1 MAAIAFDTLKY
12 SKRLKDA
19 GVSDKQAEAEAEAL
33 AEALEVNLKDLPT
46 KDDLTRETGLLRRDL
61 KELETSLKRDMKELE
76 TSLKRDIKELEGS
89 QKRDLKEL
97 ETSQKRD
104 LKELETSL
112 KHDLTESES
121 RLKHEN
127 ELMRL
132 EMRDIE
138 RRMTIKLGGLMVVA
152 VGAVATLV
160 KLL

>member
-19 GVSDKQAEAEAEAL
+19 GVPDKQAEAEVEAL

-76 TSLKRDIKELEGS
+76 STLKRDIKELEGS
-89 QKRDLKEL
+89 QKRDLK
-97 ETSQKRD
+97 D
-104 LKELETSL
+104 LETSL

>member
-19 GVSDKQAEAEAEAL
+19 GVPDKQAEAEVEAL

-61 KELETSLKRDMKELE
+61 KELESSLKRDMKELE
-76 TSLKRDIKELEGS
+76 SSLKRDMKELESSLKRDIKELEG
-89 QKRDLKEL
+89 
-97 ETSQKRD
+97 SQKRD

-127 ELMRL
+127 GLMRL

>member
-19 GVSDKQAEAEAEAL
+19 GVPDKQAEAEVEAL

-61 KELETSLKRDMKELE
+61 KELESSLKRDMKELE
-76 TSLKRDIKELEGS
+76 SSLKRDIKELEG
-89 QKRDLKEL
+89 
-97 ETSQKRD
+97 SQKRD

-127 ELMRL
+127 GLMRL

>member
-19 GVSDKQAEAEAEAL
+19 GVPDKQAEAEVEAL

-76 TSLKRDIKELEGS
+76 SSLKRDIKELEG
-89 QKRDLKEL
+89 
-97 ETSQKRD
+97 SQKRD

>member
-12 SKRLKDA
+12 AKRLKDA
-19 GVSDKQAEAEAEAL
+19 GVPDKQAEAEVEAL

-76 TSLKRDIKELEGS
+76 SSLKRDIKELEGS
-89 QKRDLKEL
+89 QKRDIKEL
-97 ETSQKRD
+97 EGSQKRD

-127 ELMRL
+127 GLMRL

>member
-12 SKRLKDA
+12 AKRLKDA
-19 GVSDKQAEAEAEAL
+19 GVPDKQAEAEVEAL

-61 KELETSLKRDMKELE
+61 KELETSLKRD
-76 TSLKRDIKELEGS
+76 IKELEG
-89 QKRDLKEL
+89 
-97 ETSQKRD
+97 SQKRD

-127 ELMRL
+127 GLMRL

>member
-1 MAAIAFDTLKY
+1 MLFR
-12 SKRLKDA
+12 S
-19 GVSDKQAEAEAEAL
+19 QAEAEV
-33 AEALEVNLKDLPT
+33 EALEVNLKDLPT

-61 KELETSLKRDMKELE
+61 KELD
-76 TSLKRDIKELEGS
+76 
-89 QKRDLKEL
+89 
-97 ETSQKRD
+97 
-104 LKELETSL
+104 TSL
-112 KHDLTESES
+112 KHDMKELES

>member
-61 KELETSLKRDMKELE
+61 KELE